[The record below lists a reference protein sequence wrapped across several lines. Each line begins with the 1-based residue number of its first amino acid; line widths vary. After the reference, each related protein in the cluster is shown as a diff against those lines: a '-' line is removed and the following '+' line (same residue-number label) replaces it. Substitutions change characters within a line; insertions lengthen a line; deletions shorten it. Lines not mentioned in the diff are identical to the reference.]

1 MTSRPS
7 HLKSIF
13 YFVLV
18 SFLVSTAS
26 IAQEKKPVYLAFNY
40 IKAKP
45 GKGGKYVELI
55 KNYSTKILSYAVE
68 VGAFSGW
75 YFYELR
81 MPTGSATEYDF
92 VAVSVVNDFKYLFEE
107 PGTYADI
114 MKKAIPGI
122 SDETLKTIADE
133 FESSRISVKREIFT
147 RTSDLVPNAVPAK
160 YARVDY
166 NLSAEGKEADYI
178 KMETELMAPIHKE
191 IVAMGAYNDW
201 ELYKKILPKDS
212 KSDFDYIA
220 VDFMNEINTIVN
232 LNYSAIAKK
241 TMPDVDLKNMWS
253 TVGATRR
260 VVRGEIWE
268 LVEYVDS
275 KKKFT
280 FK

>member
-1 MTSRPS
+1 MTSIPS
-7 HLKSIF
+7 HLKPILYVILALMLF
-13 YFVLV
+13 
-18 SFLVSTAS
+18 STAS

-45 GKGGKYVELI
+45 GKGGKYVDLI

-68 VGAFSGW
+68 VGTFSGW

-122 SDETLKTIADE
+122 SDETLKTIAEE

-147 RTSDLVPNAVPAK
+147 RTSDLVPNAAPAK
-160 YARVDY
+160 YARLDY
-166 NLSAEGKEADYI
+166 NLSAEGKEGDYI

-191 IVAMGAYNDW
+191 SVSMGAYTDW

-220 VDFMNEINTIVN
+220 VDFMNDINTIVN
-232 LNYSAIAKK
+232 LNYSVIAKK
-241 TMPDVDLKNMWS
+241 VMPEIDLQKFWS
-253 TVGATRR
+253 TVGASRK
-260 VVRGEIWE
+260 VARGEIWE
-268 LVEYVDS
+268 LIEYVDS
-275 KKKFT
+275 KKKYN

>member
-1 MTSRPS
+1 MISRLP
-7 HLKSIF
+7 HLKPILCCILASIL
-13 YFVLV
+13 Y
-18 SFLVSTAS
+18 STTS
-26 IAQEKKPVYLAFNY
+26 IAQEKKPVYVAFNY

-45 GKGGKYVELI
+45 SKGGKYVDLI

-75 YFYELR
+75 YFYEVR

-92 VAVSVVNDFKYLFEE
+92 VAVSVVNDFKFLFEE

-122 SDETLKTIADE
+122 SDETLKTIAEE

-147 RTSDLVPNAVPAK
+147 RTSDLVPNASPSK
-160 YARVDY
+160 YARVDF
-166 NLSAEGKEADYI
+166 NMSAEGKESDYI
-178 KMETELMAPIHKE
+178 KMETELLAPIHKE

-212 KSDFDYIA
+212 RSDFDYVA
-220 VDFMNEINTIVN
+220 VDFMNDINTIVN
-232 LNYSAIAKK
+232 LNYGVIAKRV
-241 TMPDVDLKNMWS
+241 MPDVDLKNMWS
-253 TVGATRR
+253 TVGGTRK

>member
-1 MTSRPS
+1 MTLRPS
-7 HLKSIF
+7 LFNSIVCCTVAF
-13 YFVLV
+13 ILFATT
-18 SFLVSTAS
+18 SF
-26 IAQEKKPVYLAFNY
+26 AQEKKPVYLAFNY

-75 YFYELR
+75 YFYEVR
-81 MPTGSATEYDF
+81 MPSGSAAEYDF
-92 VAVSVVNDFKYLFEE
+92 VAVSIVNDFKFLFEE

-122 SDETLKTIADE
+122 SDETLKTIAEE

-212 KSDFDYIA
+212 KSDFDYVA
-220 VDFMNEINTIVN
+220 VDFMNDINTIVN

-241 TMPDVDLKNMWS
+241 TMPDADLKNMWS
-253 TVGATRR
+253 SVGATRKI
-260 VVRGEIWE
+260 VRGEIWE